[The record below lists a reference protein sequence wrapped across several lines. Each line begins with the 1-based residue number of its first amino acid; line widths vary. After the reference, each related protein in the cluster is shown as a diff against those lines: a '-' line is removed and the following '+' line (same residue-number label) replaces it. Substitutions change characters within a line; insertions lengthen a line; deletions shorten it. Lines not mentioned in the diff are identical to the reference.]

1 MHMGIWT
8 HILRHSAVWGV
19 GQNLLEV
26 KDPICDAL
34 SLVLDLVSLSMINKC
49 IGSYYCTRGRD
60 MLNFDRFTVCVCCF
74 AQAMVQCQSQAA
86 AVLYMD

>member
-34 SLVLDLVSLSMINKC
+34 SLILDLVSLRMINKC
-49 IGSYYCTRGRD
+49 I
-60 MLNFDRFTVCVCCF
+60 VHII
-74 AQAMVQCQSQAA
+74 AHAA
-86 AVLYMD
+86 EIC